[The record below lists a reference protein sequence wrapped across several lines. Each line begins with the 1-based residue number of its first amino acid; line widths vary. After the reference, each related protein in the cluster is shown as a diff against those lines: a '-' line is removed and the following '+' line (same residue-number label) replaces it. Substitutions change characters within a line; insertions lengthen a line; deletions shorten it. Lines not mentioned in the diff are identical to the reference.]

1 MKNKQM
7 NNRLSLKKL
16 YLPACFLA
24 MAQIAPAK
32 VQLPNFI
39 TDSMVVQQQ
48 SSLTIEGKA
57 SHNVKI
63 TASWNGKPTH
73 AKLDKNGNFSV
84 SLATPPAGGPYTIT
98 FDDNGDRTI
107 LRDIYSG
114 EVWLCSGQS
123 NMEMPVGGWGCVM
136 NYKEEIANAKYD
148 NIRFLQVAKQTG
160 FAPAKNTNVNMG
172 GWRTCS
178 PSTVENFSSI
188 AYFYAREMAKRLG
201 VHVGVIDCTWG
212 GTPAEAWSS
221 LDGVASVQGFESEVA
236 KLRKIRPDINN
247 MEAHEWL
254 ALLEKSCKPFDA
266 STFHESLPTM
276 PVPCEWEKSAL
287 PDFDGIVWFQ
297 YSIDIPADW
306 EGKPIEMHLGMIDDE
321 DITYFNGTKIAQGS
335 GYNVKRIYSIP
346 ADMVKAGRSVIS
358 VRVSDFRGGG
368 GIWGE
373 KADVKAVQG
382 DKVISLAGNWKYFI
396 ATDLK
401 SLPPRPASME
411 GSSYPTVLYN
421 AMLYPLHIMPV
432 KGVLWYQGCAN
443 VGRDAQYSLL
453 FKRLIK
459 DWRAL
464 WKNEQMP
471 FYFVQLAGYLKPQFI
486 QPNSEWAALRQAQA
500 DALSLDGTAMAVA
513 IDIGNPNDI
522 HPKNKQEVARRLSLI
537 ALNRTYGR
545 GDVVYEAPKPVS
557 FSTVG
562 NDALVKF
569 DGEVKADGG
578 APMGFI
584 ALVGGEW
591 IRPEARITD
600 FNVVRLTAHGHI
612 EQVKYNWADY
622 PDGNLRGITGLPV
635 APFALPQ
642 SAK

>member
-1 MKNKQM
+1 MK
-7 NNRLSLKKL
+7 RILLT
-16 YLPACFLA
+16 LA
-24 MAQIAPAK
+24 ALGTALTMQAK
-32 VQLPNFI
+32 VVLPGIFGDN
-39 TDSMVVQQQ
+39 MVLQQQ
-48 SSLTIEGKA
+48 SEAQFWGKVAPGKKVTIRPSWSAKP
-57 SHNVKI
+57 V
-63 TASWNGKPTH
+63 TATAGRDGCWQAAVPT
-73 AKLDKNGNFSV
+73 
-84 SLATPPAGGPYTIT
+84 PEAGGPYTIELSDGET
-98 FDDNGDRTI
+98 LK
-107 LRDIYSG
+107 LRDVLIG

-201 VHVGVIDCTWG
+201 VHVGVIDYTWG

-287 PDFDGIVWFQ
+287 PDFDGIVWLQ
-297 YSIDIPADW
+297 YCIDIPDDW
-306 EGKPIEMHLGMIDDE
+306 GGKPIEMHLGMIDDE

-335 GYNVKRIYSIP
+335 GYNVKRIYTIP
-346 ADMVKAGRSVIS
+346 ANLVKAGRAVIS

-486 QPNSEWAALRQAQA
+486 QPDSEWAALRQAQA
-500 DALSLDGTAMAVA
+500 DALTLDGTAMAVA
-513 IDIGNPNDI
+513 IDIGNPYDI

-545 GDVVYEAPKPVS
+545 GEVVCEAPKPVS
-557 FSTVG
+557 YSTLG

-622 PDGNLRGITGLPV
+622 PDGNLRGTTGLPV
-635 APFALPQ
+635 APFSLPQ
-642 SAK
+642 RDR

>member
-335 GYNVKRIYSIP
+335 GYNVKRIYTIP

-486 QPNSEWAALRQAQA
+486 QPNS
-500 DALSLDGTAMAVA
+500 
-513 IDIGNPNDI
+513 
-522 HPKNKQEVARRLSLI
+522 
-537 ALNRTYGR
+537 
-545 GDVVYEAPKPVS
+545 
-557 FSTVG
+557 
-562 NDALVKF
+562 
-569 DGEVKADGG
+569 
-578 APMGFI
+578 
-584 ALVGGEW
+584 
-591 IRPEARITD
+591 
-600 FNVVRLTAHGHI
+600 
-612 EQVKYNWADY
+612 
-622 PDGNLRGITGLPV
+622 
-635 APFALPQ
+635 
-642 SAK
+642 